1 MGMKHIGELE
11 IDQDLGFQKRE
22 WIVERVSWFVGL
34 AILILGLLGLF
45 GTGPISSATAGSS
58 DDPISIEYQRFVRHG
73 GEMSL
78 TMTVSPDQVQE
89 DQVEI
94 WISATILD
102 KINLQ
107 QFSQEP
113 DEIRNEG
120 DRTVFAFL
128 TGDASG
134 PVTITVTM
142 RSQVF
147 GRIAGD
153 IGIVDGSQVSI
164 SQLSYP

>member
-1 MGMKHIGELE
+1 MKQIGDLE
-11 IDQDLGFQKRE
+11 IDQDLDFQKRE

-34 AILILGLLGLF
+34 AIIILGLLGLF
-45 GTGPISSATAGSS
+45 GTGPISSTTAG
-58 DDPISIEYQRFVRHG
+58 DANGPISVDYQRFVRHN

-78 TMTVSPDQVQE
+78 TMTVAPDQVQ
-89 DQVEI
+89 DGQVEL

-102 KINLQ
+102 KVDLQ
-107 QFSQEP
+107 QFSHEP
-113 DEIRNEG
+113 DEVRNEG
-120 DRTVFAFL
+120 DRTVFVFL
-128 TGDASG
+128 TGDTPG
-134 PVTITVTM
+134 QLTITVNM
-142 RSQVF
+142 RSHVF